1 MNAMEDRV
9 VSLQTICVVVFGLAG
24 VTAQSTSH
32 LVVPTPYSSQDAVSF
47 EWVAGASRDVRQQ
60 TLVGAAHLA
69 PVLGQEITAIELR
82 RTAAD
87 ETYLGGT
94 ANLTVTISTAPH
106 TPLECSQQFAAN
118 SGAAAV
124 LVFSGL
130 VTLPTSPPELGP
142 SVAWDVDNTIRIPL
156 QTPFLYLGGT
166 LCVDIVGQ
174 PVPGQNANWWMAD
187 AEFENISGSVVDLG
201 GGCGIYGGA
210 TKAWSHVDERS
221 LLPGAYARFFAYGTP
236 YGFALTAFGLP
247 NPNGI
252 PLSLLGLPAATG
264 CDLHLGSLDMIAVS
278 MFVPDADPL
287 LQYQG
292 GRADVTL
299 KLPGNAAVLGL
310 SLTTQWIDW
319 AQMATSNAIEWT
331 IAGSVP
337 TLDMA
342 LVEGHPSEPTGNVS
356 VHLAHVMRF
365 EYQ

>member
-1 MNAMEDRV
+1 MPASPIVRLL
-9 VSLQTICVVVFGLAG
+9 SAALAATSIASQQPLFLTAPPGFGNI
-24 VTAQSTSH
+24 
-32 LVVPTPYSSQDAVSF
+32 DAPSYL
-47 EWVAGASRDVRQQ
+47 WLPGASREVRQQ
-60 TLVGAAHLA
+60 TLIGAARLV
-69 PVLGQEITAIELR
+69 PIMGRTITALELR

-87 ETYLGGT
+87 ETYSGGM
-94 ANLTVTISTAPH
+94 ASITITMSAAPH
-106 TPLECSQQFAAN
+106 TPLECSEQFAAN

-124 LVFSGL
+124 QVFSGP
-130 VTLPTSPPELGP
+130 VTIPTSPPELGP
-142 SVAWDVDNTIRIPL
+142 SVPWDLDNTIRIPL
-156 QTPFLYLGGT
+156 QTPFVYLGGT
-166 LCVDIVGQ
+166 LCVDVVGQ

-187 AEFENISGSVVDLG
+187 AEFEDISGSVVDLD
-201 GGCGIYGGA
+201 GGCGIYGGTA
-210 TKAWSHVDERS
+210 HRWSHVDERS
-221 LLPGAYARFFAYGTP
+221 LLPGAYAHFHAYGTP

-247 NPNGI
+247 NPTGV
-252 PLSLLGLPAATG
+252 PLALLGLPASAE
-264 CDLHLGSLDMIAVS
+264 CELRLGSVDLLAVS
-278 MFVPDADPL
+278 MFIPD
-287 LQYQG
+287 LQPQLQSRG

-342 LVEGHPSEPTGNVS
+342 LVEGHPGEPTGNVS